1 MTASDKC
8 LENKMQTQACSSVA
22 HQRIAHEA
30 PALRQSSSPLSAA
43 HTPLQTTIRQ
53 SSI

>member
-1 MTASDKC
+1 MKASGKC
-8 LENKMQTQACSSVA
+8 LESKMQTQACSPVA
-22 HQRIAHEA
+22 HQKTAHEA